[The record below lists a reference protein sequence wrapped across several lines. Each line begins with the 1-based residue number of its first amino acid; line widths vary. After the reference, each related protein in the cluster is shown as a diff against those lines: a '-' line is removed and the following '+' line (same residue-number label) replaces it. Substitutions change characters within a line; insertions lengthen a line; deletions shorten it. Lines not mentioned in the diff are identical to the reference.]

1 MINNF
6 KVIGTYRKGDDK
18 DFVIAVRKD
27 GIQFI
32 NNGIYKWVCDDSRKS
47 KLTEIS
53 ADQFN
58 KEKFLNNW
66 NKYQGYSTIEF

>member
-18 DFVIAVRKD
+18 DFVIAVKED

-32 NNGIYKWVCDDSRKS
+32 SNGIYKWVCNGSRKS
-47 KLTEIS
+47 ELTEIS

-66 NKYQGYSTIEF
+66 NKYQGYLTIEF